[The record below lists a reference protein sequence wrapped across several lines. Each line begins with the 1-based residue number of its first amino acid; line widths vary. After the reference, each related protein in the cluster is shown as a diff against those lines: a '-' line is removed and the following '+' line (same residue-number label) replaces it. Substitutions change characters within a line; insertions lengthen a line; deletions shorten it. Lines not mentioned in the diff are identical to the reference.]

1 MENEEK
7 INNISQNDNKK
18 NTENQDDLYLKQENR
33 IINNYNNKKNRIKNS
48 FNIIYERYYQSQGFY
63 EFFINLIKDYRE
75 SKLKNIESLSNIL
88 NKYFPDNN
96 NNNKTYNNQI
106 KTIIKEFKQ
115 IIKMQIKC
123 EKDKINQLDL
133 DFGKN
138 IEEEIKNGNKLLD
151 NLISLYNSYMNSI
164 DEIEKNHL
172 EYLKYF
178 NNYEMKLISEVESKL
193 KNEKNKHQNNNNKSK
208 EDINENTNININNEI
223 KKNSNIIDS
232 LFYQN
237 GSNEF
242 NEMTKN
248 LIEKE
253 KRYRKLLKKYDD
265 EISPIYLKFKQCIDD
280 LSESHKEFNE
290 QENQLFTLAY
300 LGFIVSIESQHNYR
314 EKVLNFENLIEINYQ
329 DCKELNNLIETI
341 NFENYKTVFIYSNK
355 DDYHSCKELPPE
367 YVIEISKIINSNF
380 PYIPRLEIGDY
391 EEPNSKIINTVTKK
405 MFNNE
410 IISENEENIII
421 NVLKKNEYRLIF
433 LKNINSFRANG
444 KFLLTNENLII
455 LGNIIRTIADLFDMN
470 NKDYDVL
477 YLLII
482 LSQTYYTLNYKKKK
496 IYLIRF
502 IEDHRLF
509 SSQELWSFYIE
520 ESIRRDIIEKEKIN
534 LENGLILD
542 EETRKVQIN
551 NIYFSVL
558 LSITQ
563 NILEFQIKK
572 DTIMKIMTNLI
583 DKKYKLIP
591 VYIEQ
596 IFSLIEE
603 TPYENRNKFDINIDI
618 LGKENKKN
626 NK

>member
-7 INNISQNDNKK
+7 INNISQNDNNK

-48 FNIIYERYYQSQGFY
+48 FNIIYERYYQSQEFY
-63 EFFINLIKDYRE
+63 EYFINLIKEYRE

-88 NKYFPDNN
+88 NKYFPDN

-208 EDINENTNININNEI
+208 EDINNEDTNIIINNEI

-253 KRYRKLLKKYDD
+253 KRYRKLLKNYDD

-618 LGKENKKN
+618 LGKENKKI